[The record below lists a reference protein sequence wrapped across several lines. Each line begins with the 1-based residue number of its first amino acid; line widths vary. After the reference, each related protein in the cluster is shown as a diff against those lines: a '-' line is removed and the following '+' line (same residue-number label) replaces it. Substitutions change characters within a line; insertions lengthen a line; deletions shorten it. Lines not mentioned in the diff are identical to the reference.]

1 MMASKPFTLLA
12 TAALIGLTVSA
23 LASCGGDNT
32 STASSGTPKTASGGT
47 ATVSVENSDL
57 GKILVNAQGHTLYM
71 FQKDTGT
78 QSSCF
83 GACASNWPPLRVSG
97 KPTAGSGATASMI
110 GTTSRSD
117 GKPQVT
123 YNGHPLYLYQGDSSQ
138 GDTNG
143 QGQNAFGG
151 GWFALSPAGQ
161 QVSGSGSNAGTGY

>member
-71 FQKDTGT
+71 FQKEE
-78 QSSCF
+78 
-83 GACASNWPPLRVSG
+83 CASTRTTNRCSRAGKERACRSLDRFAPPAAPHLC
-97 KPTAGSGATASMI
+97 
-110 GTTSRSD
+110 
-117 GKPQVT
+117 
-123 YNGHPLYLYQGDSSQ
+123 
-138 GDTNG
+138 
-143 QGQNAFGG
+143 
-151 GWFALSPAGQ
+151 
-161 QVSGSGSNAGTGY
+161 

>member
-78 QSSCF
+78 TELLLRRLRQQLAAVARERQDD
-83 GACASNWPPLRVSG
+83 GRQRRDRLDDRNHLAVGRQAAGHIQRPPAL
-97 KPTAGSGATASMI
+97 
-110 GTTSRSD
+110 
-117 GKPQVT
+117 
-123 YNGHPLYLYQGDSSQ
+123 PLPGR
-138 GDTNG
+138 
-143 QGQNAFGG
+143 
-151 GWFALSPAGQ
+151 Q
-161 QVSGSGSNAGTGY
+161 QPG